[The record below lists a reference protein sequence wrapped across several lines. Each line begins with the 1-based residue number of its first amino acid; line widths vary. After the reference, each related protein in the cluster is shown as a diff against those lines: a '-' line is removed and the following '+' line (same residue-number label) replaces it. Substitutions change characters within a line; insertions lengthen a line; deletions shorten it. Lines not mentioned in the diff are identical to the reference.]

1 MKLLTHN
8 MLMSPGTRNGYPL
21 AIEVESLEEVETE
34 FNADFIARMIEKL
47 DYAALVQTV
56 ASLNMPDA
64 LPAQVP
70 DKFAEDEEFL
80 KALHHVLLEVEIMEG
95 SLVCPETSR
104 KFPIK
109 EGIPSML

>member
-1 MKLLTHN
+1 MQLSVPQGK
-8 MLMSPGTRNGYPL
+8 
-21 AIEVESLEEVETE
+21 
-34 FNADFIARMIEKL
+34 
-47 DYAALVQTV
+47 
-56 ASLNMPDA
+56 
-64 LPAQVP
+64 LPAKVP
-70 DKFAEDEEFL
+70 EKYAEDEGFL